1 MTVAPNYV
9 ETNKCRSA
17 VQNLILWSY
26 VAKCLNSLLTL
37 SQFIIAAMLI
47 VHGMLQYCKGNLYYV
62 AATAH
67 KTVTPLVHRL
77 SAL

>member
-17 VQNLILWSY
+17 VRNLILWSY
-26 VAKCLNSLLTL
+26 VDKCLNSLLTL

-47 VHGMLQYCKGNLYYV
+47 VHRMLQFLKWNRYHV
-62 AATAH
+62 AATVH
-67 KTVTPLVHRL
+67 KTATPLV
-77 SAL
+77 